1 MTPLDDEARVWAA
14 RAPDVPRT
22 WFLRDSTLHGVRHTQ
37 RVHIHA
43 QRLTRTLSCDE
54 PDRDLALSAALW
66 HDIGRTNDGVE
77 PGHGAGSAARA
88 ARLGLS
94 GGLAPSDAEIVL
106 FAVHFHSLSDRA
118 AEEATQGPAGARR
131 PAEPERAL
139 RILWLL
145 KDADALDRVR
155 LAPWEAAD
163 PKQLRH
169 PETAKLI
176 PFAARL
182 FAALD

>member
-1 MTPLDDEARVWAA
+1 MTPLDDEVRAWAA
-14 RAPDVPRT
+14 RAPDVPQE

-37 RVHIHA
+37 RVHILA
-43 QRLTRTLSCDE
+43 QRLTDMLDCDE
-54 PDRDLALSAALW
+54 SDRSLALSAALW

-77 PGHGAGSAARA
+77 PMHGADSAARA
-88 ARLGLS
+88 ARLGLA
-94 GGLAPSDAEIVL
+94 GKLAPSDAENVL
-106 FAVHFHSLSDRA
+106 FAIRFHSLSDEA
-118 AEEATQGPAGARR
+118 AGDAARGLSGARR

-169 PETAKLI
+169 PETVELI

-182 FAALD
+182 YAALD